1 MAQGAANG
9 DADAAASRGVGRIE
23 GDVATNRFTFGVD
36 DTGLSSTQYVAFE
49 HEDNRYLAQVT
60 AIEREATTSTEGDL
74 VATAEVVGRRDEKD
88 RLTLPS
94 TPPRP
99 DTVVE
104 RADATLVRSVLN
116 LDDDGAFLGRLRG
129 LDLPVHLDVNELVQK
144 HCSILAKTGAGKSY
158 ALGVMLEEMLK
169 HDVPSVVVD
178 PHGEHASLAAPN
190 AGEGDVERMRE
201 FGVKPR
207 GYGDQVVEF
216 AVDTDAVP
224 EARPF
229 RLDER
234 DLSARDIGE
243 LLADGLTSA
252 QTGTLHQAIRELED
266 AGTYTLEDI
275 VESVEQQSG
284 SSKWPVLQALED
296 LQDLGILSTEPTPV
310 EELVAEGQVAILNL
324 KGLAPNVQQLVVA
337 RVADELFEA
346 RKVGLV
352 DPHLFVLEEAHNFAP
367 ERHLSGASSGEV
379 LRTIAS
385 EGRKFGMGLAVV
397 SQRPAKV
404 DKNVLSQ
411 CNTQII
417 LKVTNAND
425 LKAISKSVEGLP
437 PGIEDEIQALPVGS
451 ALVSEPSFAVP
462 LFSDIRPRESRHG
475 GSSIEVVRD
484 REPGQDPDPAPEPEP
499 DPAGD
504 EDGSDAAPRREPG
517 PEPEPAETA
526 PSPAEPDDPRLTEVE
541 RAEELVGTASLAGA
555 DAGTLEAVL
564 VELEGLVEALDELA
578 ARPDADR
585 ARIAGLRSSLRAHHA
600 RIQQRL
606 EARGET

>member
-352 DPHLFVLEEAHNFAP
+352 DPHLFVLE
-367 ERHLSGASSGEV
+367 
-379 LRTIAS
+379 
-385 EGRKFGMGLAVV
+385 
-397 SQRPAKV
+397 
-404 DKNVLSQ
+404 
-411 CNTQII
+411 
-417 LKVTNAND
+417 
-425 LKAISKSVEGLP
+425 
-437 PGIEDEIQALPVGS
+437 
-451 ALVSEPSFAVP
+451 
-462 LFSDIRPRESRHG
+462 
-475 GSSIEVVRD
+475 
-484 REPGQDPDPAPEPEP
+484 APEPEP